1 MAIEEGG
8 RKVIETTV
16 CLDVQI
22 SMLGLERRVESED
35 VTAKDADKK
44 RLRVTKLIIE
54 SDTIKSMQKLRSRL
68 AADLKEIKVPTK
80 MYRHG
85 IYLIPQ
91 IYVVNVENLLKLAKK
106 EMKELATQL
115 VSEYDDLKA
124 AAKESLGQL
133 YDEKDYPSPEA
144 LPALFDVQWDYL
156 AFDTPAVLKNLDYEL
171 FQSQRERAERRW
183 DEAAEQIRRALREG
197 FGGLVTEFVDKM
209 IPGDDGTFRKL
220 KQPFI
225 DKFHEF
231 LRFFEG
237 RNVTSDE
244 ELDELVKK
252 AKDLLEGRTAQELR
266 GDEEMREKILESFKT
281 LRESSDK
288 LVQEYVREVSLEE
301 DAA

>member
-124 AAKESLGQL
+124 AAKENLCQRS
-133 YDEKDYPSPEA
+133 
-144 LPALFDVQWDYL
+144 
-156 AFDTPAVLKNLDYEL
+156 KN
-171 FQSQRERAERRW
+171 
-183 DEAAEQIRRALREG
+183 
-197 FGGLVTEFVDKM
+197 
-209 IPGDDGTFRKL
+209 
-220 KQPFI
+220 
-225 DKFHEF
+225 
-231 LRFFEG
+231 
-237 RNVTSDE
+237 
-244 ELDELVKK
+244 
-252 AKDLLEGRTAQELR
+252 
-266 GDEEMREKILESFKT
+266 T
-281 LRESSDK
+281 L
-288 LVQEYVREVSLEE
+288 
-301 DAA
+301 

>member
-1 MAIEEGG
+1 MPIEEGG
-8 RKVIETTV
+8 QKIVGTTL
-16 CLDVQI
+16 CLEVQTK
-22 SMLGLERRVESED
+22 MLGLERRVQSED

-44 RLRVTKLIIE
+44 RLRVTKVILESPIINE
-54 SDTIKSMQKLRSRL
+54 MYKIRSGI
-68 AADLKEIKVPTK
+68 AAGLKDIKVPTK
-80 MYRHG
+80 MFRHG
-85 IYLIPQ
+85 VYLIPQ
-91 IYVVNVENLLKLAKK
+91 RYLQDVELRLAQAQRD
-106 EMKELATQL
+106 MKEQAALL
-115 VSEYDDLKA
+115 VAEYDQLKD

-133 YDEKDYPSPEA
+133 YDENDYPAAAVLEESC
-144 LPALFDVQWDYL
+144 DVQWNYL
-156 AFDTPAVLKNLDYEL
+156 SFDVPDTLKALNMDI
-171 FQSQRERAERRW
+171 FKREREKAERRW

-252 AKDLLEGRTAQELR
+252 AKDLMEGRTAQELR
-266 GDEEMREKILESFKT
+266 GDEEMREKILESFKA

>member
-1 MAIEEGG
+1 
-8 RKVIETTV
+8 
-16 CLDVQI
+16 
-22 SMLGLERRVESED
+22 
-35 VTAKDADKK
+35 
-44 RLRVTKLIIE
+44 
-54 SDTIKSMQKLRSRL
+54 
-68 AADLKEIKVPTK
+68 
-80 MYRHG
+80 
-85 IYLIPQ
+85 
-91 IYVVNVENLLKLAKK
+91 
-106 EMKELATQL
+106 
-115 VSEYDDLKA
+115 
-124 AAKESLGQL
+124 
-133 YDEKDYPSPEA
+133 
-144 LPALFDVQWDYL
+144 
-156 AFDTPAVLKNLDYEL
+156 
-171 FQSQRERAERRW
+171 
-183 DEAAEQIRRALREG
+183 
-197 FGGLVTEFVDKM
+197 VTEFVDKM